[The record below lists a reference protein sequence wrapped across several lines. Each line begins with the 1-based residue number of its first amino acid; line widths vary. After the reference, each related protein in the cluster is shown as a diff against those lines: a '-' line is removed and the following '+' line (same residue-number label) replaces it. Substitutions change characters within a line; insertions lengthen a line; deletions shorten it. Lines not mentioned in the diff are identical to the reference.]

1 MNKKNWTG
9 ERLETFVVDET
20 MTEHLH
26 RYAVARQYVKG
37 KAVLDIAC
45 GEGYGS
51 RLLSQNA
58 LAVTGV
64 DIDAA
69 TIDHAAKKYT
79 ARNLSF
85 VKGDIV
91 NIPFEAASFDVVVS
105 FETLEHTDQHQK
117 ALSEIK
123 RVLRPGGILL
133 ISTPEKKKY
142 TDAPGN
148 MNPFHKKELYRD
160 EFVSLLA
167 AYFRHQIVCHQAL
180 HVSSI
185 ILPPAGRLLEI
196 YSGNYEQVIAVNNIE
211 PLYLLAVCSDDV
223 VSSPAAT
230 IFTGAGVL
238 DNVIQEKEKA
248 VMDSITYKTGQ
259 FMLTPVKLLM
269 KLLRPSKKK

>member
-1 MNKKNWTG
+1 MTKNWTG

-51 RLLSQNA
+51 RLLAQDA

-79 ARNLSF
+79 AGNLSF
-85 VKGDIV
+85 IKGDIE
-91 NIPFEAASFDVVVS
+91 NIPFDTASFDIVVS

-117 ALSEIK
+117 ALNEIK

-142 TDAPGN
+142 TDVPGN

-167 AYFRHQIVCHQAL
+167 AYFRHHIICHQGL
-180 HVSSI
+180 YVSSI
-185 ILPPAGRLLEI
+185 IVPPANRSLEI
-196 YSGNYEQVIAVNNIE
+196 YSGDYEQVAAVNNID

-223 VSSPAAT
+223 VPSPAAT
-230 IFTGAGVL
+230 IFTGTGVL
-238 DNVIQEKEKA
+238 DNIIREKEKGI
-248 VMDSITYKTGQ
+248 MDSVTYKTGH
-259 FMLTPVKLLM
+259 FILSPFKMLM